1 MNKSKYVYSGKLSFA
16 PESGVVGEHY
26 NYTRLLGLV
35 LGEEFYNYHYYL
47 MVKNTHRTDGVKFI
61 WEEPI
66 CHSLTREHKHTRTSM
81 ELNDGTS
88 IPLSLHH
95 WECIANNGSLVE
107 RKYVV
112 VFFRY
117 NNTFIRVYLSPLH
130 RGVEFVVR
138 FDIDE
143 YAMVSHLDI
152 IEDILGTLT
161 YSGKYDSVRQTELPD
176 GYLLDFDPSKYILI

>member
-1 MNKSKYVYSGKLSFA
+1 MNTSKYVYSGKLSFT
-16 PESGVVGEHY
+16 PESGMIGEYY

-35 LGEEFYNYHYYL
+35 LGEEFYNYPHHL
-47 MVKNTHRTDGVKFI
+47 TVKNTHRTDGVKFI
-61 WEEPI
+61 WEQPI
-66 CHSLTREHKHTRTSM
+66 YHDLTYRRDIRTCM

-112 VFFRY
+112 VLFRY

-152 IEDILGTLT
+152 IEDILGALT
-161 YSGKYDSVRQTELPD
+161 YNGKYDSGRQTELPD